1 MQIATPSRLVF
12 AVSMAGIV
20 GGTLAII
27 TRQAV
32 PSVGAWPGVAL
43 GLILLVIL
51 LRQPLRRWRVKRRS
65 LPSSSQAWL
74 EQHVRLYRHLDLEGR
89 RRFERDVL
97 FVLDEYSFEGV
108 QDTEIT
114 DELRLGVAAGVALLL
129 HGRPNWDLPGT
140 RTFLFYPDRFDD
152 DYYGG
157 TYADYDGMA
166 HEQGPTIFTAESV
179 YESWAHPDDGDNV
192 VLHELAHHFDF
203 DNVSADGVPSLI
215 APESAEIWQD
225 LVQREMKRIRLGRS
239 ILRPYAA
246 EAPSEFFA
254 VATEVFFEQ
263 PEPMKRR
270 HRELFDALQAF
281 YQVNPITGDEPTS
294 STPDIVTTGA

>member
-12 AVSMAGIV
+12 AGSLAGIV
-20 GGTLAII
+20 GGTLAVI
-27 TRQAV
+27 THQAV
-32 PSVGAWPGVAL
+32 PTMGAWPGVVV
-43 GLILLVIL
+43 GLVLLVVL
-51 LRQPLRRWRVKRRS
+51 LRQPLRRWRVSRTS
-65 LPSSSQAWL
+65 LPESSKTWL
-74 EQHVRLYRHLDLEGR
+74 ENHVRLYRHLDDRRR
-89 RRFERDVL
+89 RRFERDVQ

-108 QDTEIT
+108 QETPVTE
-114 DELRLGVAAGVALLL
+114 ELRLGVAAGVALLL
-129 HGRPNWDLPGT
+129 HGRPTWDLPGT
-140 RTFLFYPDRFDD
+140 QTFLFYPDRFDD

-157 TYADYDGMA
+157 TFADYDGMA

-179 YESWAHPDDGDNV
+179 HASWADPADGDNV

-203 DNVSADGVPSLI
+203 DNVTADGVPSLI
-215 APESAEIWQD
+215 APESADIWQD
-225 LVQREMKRIRLGRS
+225 LVQREMQRIRLGRS

-254 VATEVFFEQ
+254 VATEVFFEC

-281 YQVNPITGDEPTS
+281 YQVNPVTGEAPTS
-294 STPDIVTTGA
+294 SAPDIVTTGP